1 MDHSFDNFTICFQ
14 IVYQHVCKRAHMCN
28 VHAGGGEGCKP
39 GTDPENKATST
50 YNATNVQLKIEF
62 ELKLKIEIFW
72 LLVEK
77 GLALMRS
84 SNDKGQ
90 FVKNVSS

>member
-1 MDHSFDNFTICFQ
+1 MQCP
-14 IVYQHVCKRAHMCN
+14 A
-28 VHAGGGEGCKP
+28 GEGK
-39 GTDPENKATST
+39 GANQGQILKIRLQVHTD
-50 YNATNVQLKIEF
+50 VQLKIEF

-77 GLALMRS
+77 GLALMTAAS

-90 FVKNVSS
+90 FVKNISS